1 MQRLL
6 GVWDTRSGNLKWS
19 LPNPE
24 VLCLAADGGALAGLV
39 SEIFWRKWGDS
50 SGSSTYRARGKQSV
64 TVWDAVNG
72 QIKWQTDPG
81 EELSLRA
88 VRFDPARPRL
98 LGFCWRKL
106 ASWDL
111 SSGKPLDQRD
121 WAMGLTGLPREALR
135 LSSDGRTAGV
145 LRSQKNVEVWNIE
158 NMKQLVGLSFPDC
171 YWMHP
176 AFSPDLKL
184 LVGDPSRGA
193 PVILYL
199 NWTDAGTQR

>member
-1 MQRLL
+1 VQRLL

-81 EELSLRA
+81 EGLSLNE

-106 ASWDL
+106 ARWDL
-111 SSGKPLDQRD
+111 SSGKPLDQRNS
-121 WAMGLTGLPREALR
+121 AMSVSGSASNLLR

-145 LRSQKNVEVWNIE
+145 LHIQKNVEVWNIE
-158 NMKQLVGLSFPDC
+158 NMKQLGGLSFPESLLD
-171 YWMHP
+171 P

-184 LVGDPSRGA
+184 LVGKPFGGA
-193 PVILYL
+193 SVILHL
-199 NWTDAGTQR
+199 NWTGAGTKR